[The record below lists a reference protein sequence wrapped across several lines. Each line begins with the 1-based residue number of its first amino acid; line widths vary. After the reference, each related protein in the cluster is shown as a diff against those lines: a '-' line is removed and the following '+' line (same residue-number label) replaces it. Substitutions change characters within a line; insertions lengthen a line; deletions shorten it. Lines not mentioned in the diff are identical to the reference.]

1 MTHLHV
7 IMHCMYA
14 TVAGRSIGLHRSS
27 ILDPNAVLFSCA
39 AIELVEVNDPEFDVI
54 MAFPES
60 ADFERQ
66 DYFYSI
72 LTSA

>member
-1 MTHLHV
+1 MLHV
-7 IMHCMYA
+7 
-14 TVAGRSIGLHRSS
+14 VAGRSIGLHRSS

-39 AIELVEVNDPEFDVI
+39 AIDLVQVNEPQFDVI

-66 DYFYSI
+66 DLSCI
-72 LTSA
+72 IDEHLS